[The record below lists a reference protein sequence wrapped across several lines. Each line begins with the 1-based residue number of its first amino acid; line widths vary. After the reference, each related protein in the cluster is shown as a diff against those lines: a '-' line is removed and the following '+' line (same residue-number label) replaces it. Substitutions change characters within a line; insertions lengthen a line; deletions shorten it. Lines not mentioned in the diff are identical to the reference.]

1 MMNSISKRMIGF
13 ALFAAA
19 SGSLLVAPQTAMA
32 GNTVS
37 LGKGV
42 KCYWVLVSSTP
53 ATGSNV
59 YTQVCRKGV

>member
-1 MMNSISKRMIGF
+1 MSTYLRIVLSTSA
-13 ALFAAA
+13 ALA
-19 SGSLLVAPQTAMA
+19 SLAGALLFTPATASA

-37 LGKGV
+37 LGHGV
-42 KCYWVLVSSTP
+42 KCYWVLVSSNP

>member
-1 MMNSISKRMIGF
+1 L
-13 ALFAAA
+13 APA
-19 SGSLLVAPQTAMA
+19 SASA

-37 LGKGV
+37 QGHGV
-42 KCYWVLVSSTP
+42 KCYWVLVSSNP